1 MRQWWYR
8 RVPSVVVLTGGLGLG
23 LAATYFFGL
32 YLALVHGGYPGWRDW
47 FIARA
52 PFLVLLPAILL
63 AVYLAIRSRVGRW
76 LVDRGAYETAVEFA
90 SQRLRAGW
98 LRAQDEAWRQ
108 HLAVVRA
115 ELALGNA
122 RRALDVLTSDTGR
135 TVGGDRPAWQVWR
148 MEVVRRLGAES
159 GEALDADEAVFELEA
174 LESLEHDTDDRTAA
188 RMWAVTAESTVD
200 GRIVGRDG
208 GPSPTQ
214 MVARGQQRIDGSDWW
229 RLQLA
234 EGVVL
239 LGTSEL
245 EADWERAGGLLASA
259 AHLAT
264 EEAPGRE
271 GEILAL
277 RAESR
282 ARLGDR
288 DSARELLAEARAAPT
303 DPTSQRILE
312 RVEQRY
318 GLEGE
323 GADTEVEA

>member
-8 RVPSVVVLTGGLGLG
+8 RVPTVVVLAGGLGLG
-23 LAATYFFGL
+23 LTVTYFFGL

-47 FIARA
+47 FVVRA
-52 PFLVLLPAILL
+52 PLLVLLPTVCLTAYL
-63 AVYLAIRSRVGRW
+63 AVRSRVGLW
-76 LVDRGAYETAVEFA
+76 LVERGAYEVAIEFA

-98 LRAQDEAWRQ
+98 LRAEAEAWRQ

-115 ELALGNA
+115 ELALGNP
-122 RRALDVLTSDTGR
+122 RRALNVLDSETGR
-135 TVGGDRPAWQVWR
+135 QVGGERPAWQVWR
-148 MEVVRRLGAES
+148 MELVRRVGTES
-159 GEALDADEAVFELEA
+159 DEMSDADDAVFELKA
-174 LESLEHDTDDRTAA
+174 IESVEHDTDDRTAA
-188 RMWAVTAESTVD
+188 RLWAVTAELAVD
-200 GRIVGRDG
+200 GGVVGRDG

-214 MVARGQQRIDGSDWW
+214 MIDRGQQRIDGSDWW

-245 EADWERAGGLLASA
+245 EADWERAGELLASA
-259 AHLAT
+259 AQPAT
-264 EEAPGRE
+264 EEAPGRA

-288 DSARELLAEARAAPT
+288 DAARELLAEGHEGLT
-303 DPTSQRILE
+303 DPTSQRVLE
-312 RVEQRY
+312 RVETRY
-318 GLEGE
+318 GLEVE
-323 GADTEVEA
+323 GAETEIEA